1 MYPPRPFRDGV
12 GGERMAMAEPDV
24 GYDTTG
30 SKDTDVENDPRVSTI
45 PLDSEDGGT
54 VVISQQVVGADNEVG
69 GGEFP
74 DGELEKPIA
83 KAAAEQERL
92 EREAPTD

>member
-1 MYPPRPFRDGV
+1 MPQPDPTTPADTTNV
-12 GGERMAMAEPDV
+12 GHDI

-30 SKDTDVENDPRVSTI
+30 SADEEVENDPRVSTI

-54 VVISQQVVGADNEVG
+54 VVISQQVVGSENEIG

-74 DGELEKPIA
+74 DAELEKPIV
-83 KAAAEQERL
+83 KAAAEQARL
-92 EREAPTD
+92 EREAPTH

>member
-1 MYPPRPFRDGV
+1 MS
-12 GGERMAMAEPDV
+12 
-24 GYDTTG
+24 G
-30 SKDTDVENDPRVSTI
+30 SADANAENDPRVSTI

-54 VVISQQVVGADNEVG
+54 VVISQQAVGTDNEVG

-74 DGELEKPIA
+74 EGELEKSIA

>member
-1 MYPPRPFRDGV
+1 MSQTDPTTPAETKNV
-12 GGERMAMAEPDV
+12 GHDI
-24 GYDTTG
+24 GYDQG
-30 SKDTDVENDPRVSTI
+30 GDPGDDVENDPRVSTI
-45 PLDSEDGGT
+45 PLDTEDGGT

-74 DGELEKPIA
+74 DAELEKPIA

-92 EREAPTD
+92 ERDAPTR

>member
-1 MYPPRPFRDGV
+1 MSQTDPANPPETKNV
-12 GGERMAMAEPDV
+12 GHDV
-24 GYDTTG
+24 GYAHGGGTG
-30 SKDTDVENDPRVSTI
+30 DDIENDPRVSTI

-54 VVISQQVVGADNEVG
+54 VVISQQVVGRDNEIG

-74 DGELEKPIA
+74 DAELEKPVA

>member
-1 MYPPRPFRDGV
+1 MGHDI
-12 GGERMAMAEPDV
+12 

-30 SKDTDVENDPRVSTI
+30 SADEEVENDPRVSTI

-54 VVISQQVVGADNEVG
+54 VVISQQVVGSDNEIG

-83 KAAAEQERL
+83 KAASEQEQL
-92 EREAPTD
+92 ERRSPTH

>member
-1 MYPPRPFRDGV
+1 MAQTDPAKPADTSNV
-12 GGERMAMAEPDV
+12 GHDI
-24 GYDTTG
+24 GYDQTG
-30 SKDTDVENDPRVSTI
+30 NVESDPRVITI
-45 PLDSEDGGT
+45 PLDTEDGET

-74 DGELEKPIA
+74 EPELEKPVE
-83 KAAAEQERL
+83 KAAAEQARL